1 MKKAAAVITLVV
13 MVFCV
18 FATGQAETVQLP
30 QTPVIGIAWRADTD
44 SEFFTNVCRSVEEAG
59 GTWIMLDQVCLPDL
73 PYTPEGKLMEG
84 VAETGAL
91 NDVAAKYVRCNT
103 WHESN
108 AAEAVGNVSC
118 VLFTGGEDISPTLFY
133 QPEEW
138 HGIEEERDYN
148 AERDISD
155 YLTMAYCLDNDIP
168 VMGFCRGMQMLG
180 VISGAEVIQDIPT
193 YFEQQGLEYQYQH
206 RNQKTT
212 PESYRDY
219 AAHEVQLESGEI
231 AWDIFGT
238 EKLTGCPSWHHQA
251 LLNVDNTRLIATGT
265 TEVNGIQMIEVVE
278 RIDKAFAIGFQFHPE
293 AAIVKNLDNA
303 ENKDNYMDY
312 DTAMKVFDWL
322 MQQIS
327 EPMEEAA

>member
-1 MKKAAAVITLVV
+1 MKKATALITLVV
-13 MVFCV
+13 MMFCV
-18 FATGQAETVQLP
+18 FVTGQAETVSFP
-30 QTPVIGIAWRADTD
+30 RTPVIGIAWRADTD
-44 SEFFTNVCRSVEEAG
+44 SEFFTNICRAVEEAG
-59 GTWIMLDQVCLPDL
+59 GTWVMLDQVCLPDL
-73 PYTPEGKLMEG
+73 PYDGEKLLEG

-91 NDVAAKYVRCNT
+91 DAVAAKYVRCNT
-103 WHESN
+103 WYGSN
-108 AAEAVGNVSC
+108 AAEAVGEVSC
-118 VLFTGGEDISPTLFY
+118 VLFTGGGDISPSLYY

-180 VISGAEVIQDIPT
+180 VISGAEFIQDIPT
-193 YFEQQGLEYQYQH
+193 YFEQLGLEYQYQH

-212 PESYRDY
+212 PDAYRDY
-219 AAHEVQLESGEI
+219 AAHDVQLASGEI

-251 LLNVDNTRLIATGT
+251 ILNVDNTRLIVTGT
-265 TEVNGIQMIEVVE
+265 TEVNGIRMIEVVE
-278 RIDKAFAIGFQFHPE
+278 RIDKTFAIGFQFHPE

-303 ENKDNYMDY
+303 ENKGNYMDY
-312 DTAMKVFDWL
+312 ETAMKVFDWL
-322 MQQIS
+322 IQQIS
-327 EPMEEAA
+327 EPMEDAA